1 MQYLD
6 MARGRSLQPLT
17 LSTEERIALERL
29 ARRRVVSQQFAERAR
44 IILECSRGR
53 SNSEVGDRLGLSK
66 PTVGK
71 WRERFRIDR
80 VAGLTDEP
88 RSGTPRRL
96 GDDRV
101 EEVVHRTLSTKPKNA
116 THWSSRE
123 MAAETGLSSNSV
135 LRIWRAFGLQPGR
148 VESFKLSS
156 DPLFIE
162 KTRDVVGLYM
172 SPPENAIVL
181 CVDEKSQVQAL
192 DRTQPVFPLRP
203 GVPER
208 QTHDYHRHGVTSLF
222 AALDIASGEI
232 IASCHRRHRHQEF
245 LRFLR
250 KIDAEVPAE
259 FDIHLVLDNYATHKQ
274 PTVRRWFLRHPR
286 FNLHFTPTS
295 ASWLNQVERF
305 FAEITRRR
313 IRRGTFSSVADLER
327 AIREYIV
334 DHNAAP
340 KPFIWTATADSIF
353 GRIQSF
359 CERTSGA
366 AH

>member
-1 MQYLD
+1 
-6 MARGRSLQPLT
+6 MARGRSLKPID
-17 LSTEERIALERL
+17 LSVDERTALERM
-29 ARRRVVSQQFAERAR
+29 ARRRTVSRQFAERAR
-44 IILECSRGR
+44 IILESDRGR
-53 SNSEVGDRLGLSK
+53 SNSEVADALGITMQ
-66 PTVGK
+66 TVGK
-71 WRERFRIDR
+71 WRERFRKDR
-80 VAGLTDEP
+80 IAGLTDEP

-96 GDDRV
+96 SDDRV
-101 EEVVHRTLSTKPKNA
+101 EEVVRRTLSTKPKNA

-123 MAAETGLSSNSV
+123 LAAETGLSSNSI
-135 LRIWRAFGLQPGR
+135 LRIWRAFGLQPSR
-148 VESFKLSS
+148 VESFKLSR

-181 CVDEKSQVQAL
+181 CVDEKSQIQAL

-208 QTHDYHRHGVTSLF
+208 QSHDYMRHGVTSLF
-222 AALDIASGEI
+222 AALNIASGEV
-232 IASCHRRHRHQEF
+232 IAACHRRHRHQEF

-250 KIDAEVPAE
+250 KIDDEVPAE

-274 PTVRRWFLRHPR
+274 PTVKRWFLRHPR
-286 FNLHFTPTS
+286 FHLHFTPTS

-313 IRRGTFSSVADLER
+313 IRRGTFTSVSSLEK
-327 AIREYIV
+327 AISEYITH
-334 DHNAAP
+334 HNAAP
-340 KPFIWTATADSIF
+340 KPFVWTATADMIF
-353 GRIQSF
+353 GRIQSY